1 MIKKREKKNKKLS
14 DILLE
19 ERISELMQNKS
30 LRIEIF
36 DNIDSTNTEA
46 RRQAERGES
55 TPALLVA
62 KTQSAGRGRMGRS
75 FYSPSDTGL
84 YMSLLVEN
92 CDISDPI
99 RLTCAVS
106 VAVVKSI
113 EAICGVKADIKWV
126 NDLYL
131 KGRKICGILCESFSL
146 ADGRKYSVIGIG
158 VNLYTEDFPKD
169 IENKAASL
177 MPSEGDKNLFAAKIS
192 DEILDICA
200 GNRNTD
206 IMSFY
211 RERSLVLGKEIVFI
225 ENGTEYSGVP
235 EMVDDYGR
243 LYVRLWDGSEKIL
256 SSGEISLKID

>member
-1 MIKKREKKNKKLS
+1 MKKKSEKKNKNVS
-14 DILLE
+14 DILSA
-19 ERISELMQNKS
+19 ERISELMQTKN

-46 RRQAERGES
+46 RRQAERGGS
-55 TPALLVA
+55 APALLVA
-62 KTQSAGRGRMGRS
+62 KAQSSGRGRMGRS

-84 YMSLLVEN
+84 YMSLLVEI
-92 CDISDPI
+92 CDISDPV

-113 EAICGVKADIKWV
+113 EAICGVKVDIKWV
-126 NDLYL
+126 NDIYL

-158 VNLYTEDFPKD
+158 LNLYTKEFPKD

-177 MPSEGDKNLFAAKIS
+177 MPRERDRNLFAARIA
-192 DEILDICA
+192 DEIMDICG
-200 GNRNTD
+200 GNSSAD
-206 IMSFY
+206 IMPLY
-211 RERSLVLGKEIVFI
+211 REHSLVLGKQIIFT
-225 ENGTEYSGVP
+225 ENGVDYSGIA
-235 EMVDDYGR
+235 EMVDDFGR

-256 SSGEISLKID
+256 SSGEISLKLN